1 MLKRNMK
8 EVTEKSK
15 AYHFRSVRKISKRD
29 NQLRHVCLSVCPS
42 AWNNSVPTGRIFV
55 KLDMNI
61 FRKSIKKI
69 KVSPK
74 TGKN

>member
-29 NQLRHVCLSVCPS
+29 NQLRHVCLSIRLEQLGS
-42 AWNNSVPTGRIFV
+42 HWT
-55 KLDMNI
+55 D
-61 FRKSIKKI
+61 FREIRYEYFSKVYKKNQ
-69 KVSPK
+69 SF
-74 TGKN
+74 TENWQE